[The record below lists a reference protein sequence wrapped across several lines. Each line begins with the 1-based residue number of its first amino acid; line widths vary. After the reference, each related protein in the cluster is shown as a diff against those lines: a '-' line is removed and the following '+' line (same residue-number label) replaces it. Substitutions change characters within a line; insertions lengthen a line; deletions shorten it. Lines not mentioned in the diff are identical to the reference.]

1 MSESFDRC
9 TSILVGA
16 TDFDFKQGS
25 SSGSAVEVSNCGV
38 SASVLVALVNST
50 SLTSVYSTKSSFMIV
65 SSSPSIV
72 ISELERSEDKIGPD
86 VSGKLPLVPVVDN

>member
-1 MSESFDRC
+1 MSEYLDRC
-9 TSILVGA
+9 TIILVGGK
-16 TDFDFKQGS
+16 DFDFKRGS
-25 SSGSAVEVSNCGV
+25 SSGSRVELSNSGV

-50 SLTSVYSTKSSFMIV
+50 SLTSVYSTKSSFMII

-72 ISELERSEDKIGPD
+72 ISELEGSEDKIGPD